1 MDAIGAWVLDIRLSK
16 QETCAMLS
24 YFLPRDWWL
33 LHLFSNLPIKFE
45 SVKVEGA
52 ADMWV
57 LMSDSLNNKCVL
69 SRFFLPC
76 DCWLLG
82 FYFWTR
88 P

>member
-1 MDAIGAWVLDIRLSK
+1 MDAVGAWVLDVRLSK
-16 QETCAMLS
+16 QETCVMLN

-33 LHLFSNLPIKFE
+33 LHLFSNPPMKFK
-45 SVKVEGA
+45 SVKVEGI

-57 LMSDSLNNKCVL
+57 PMSDSLNNKCVL